1 MRQMTGSSVLERVKD
16 SEEERCRQ
24 AVMVSL
30 EMAGLKEKLNPNV
43 IDRLVLL
50 ERYSKFNSDSRLIAR
65 GVDNVFGKL
74 AEHYRDKDPAIIIS
88 ESDRENARL
97 SAILHDVGKAGDADA
112 SPAEQRAVIDL
123 FALEK
128 IKNPQDLV
136 GKVVRENFDS
146 VRAEEMLKLL
156 ASCGVAEGITMREF
170 WDKHAY
176 WTHNVLKRYPE
187 GTSERIRTI
196 AASHHIDRG
205 INPCNL
211 PLGEV
216 PPEAV
221 SIGTLEEYIEL
232 LQHRALIATDKYEAF
247 IRRSGGN
254 HEEAMKVLRELVKPQ
269 FKEDALMNQVL
280 EIIDELGREEK
291 IFN

>member
-1 MRQMTGSSVLERVKD
+1 MAGIPVLEKVKD
-16 SEEERCRQ
+16 SEEDECRQ
-24 AVMVSL
+24 SVMASL
-30 EMAGLKEKLNPNV
+30 EVAGLKEKLNPNV
-43 IDRLVLL
+43 INRLILL
-50 ERYSKFNSDSRLIAR
+50 ERYSKFNHDSRLIAR
-65 GVDNVFGKL
+65 GMDNVFGKL
-74 AEHYRDKDPAIIIS
+74 AERYRDRDPAIIIS

-97 SAILHDVGKAGDADA
+97 SAILHDIGKAGDAEA
-112 SPAEQRAVIDL
+112 GPAEQRAVIDL

-136 GKVVRENFDS
+136 GKVVRENFDL
-146 VRAEEMLKLL
+146 VRAEEMIKLL
-156 ASCGVAEGITMREF
+156 ASCDVAESITMREF

-176 WTHNVLKRYPE
+176 WTHNVLNRYPE
-187 GTSERIRTI
+187 GTSERVRTI

-221 SIGTLEEYIEL
+221 AIGTLEEYIEL

-247 IRRSGGN
+247 VRRSGGN
-254 HEEAMKVLRELVKPQ
+254 HEESMKVLRQLVGPQ
-269 FKEDALMNQVL
+269 FKGDALMEQVL

-291 IFN
+291 IFS